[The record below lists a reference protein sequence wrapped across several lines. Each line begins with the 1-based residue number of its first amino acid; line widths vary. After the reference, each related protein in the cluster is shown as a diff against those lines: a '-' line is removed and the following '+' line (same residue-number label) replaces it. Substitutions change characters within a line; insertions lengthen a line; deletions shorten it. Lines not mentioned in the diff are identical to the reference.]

1 MEGGT
6 DGTEASNYGAQVFA
20 INAKSTKAEQ
30 AFQLITYLIK
40 GEADTLISEMSV
52 GIPADTGNT
61 ECPAL
66 LTNVNPVMESMQA
79 RYPWAAGAE
88 ANADMPPIIIE
99 NFTKL
104 CGGSLD
110 AQGFVDALKAAGN

>member
-1 MEGGT
+1 M
-6 DGTEASNYGAQVFA
+6 DS
-20 INAKSTKAEQ
+20 
-30 AFQLITYLIK
+30 
-40 GEADTLISEMSV
+40 
-52 GIPADTGNT
+52 
-61 ECPAL
+61 
-66 LTNVNPVMESMQA
+66 LTT

-88 ANADMPPIIIE
+88 ANADMTPIIIE

>member
-40 GEADTLISEMSV
+40 GEADTLISEMYV

-66 LTNVNPVMESMQA
+66 LTNVNPVMESMQT